1 MQEWPGWRSLLF
13 VPADNQRL
21 LARAGGRG
29 ADACILDLED
39 AVAPGDRPAA
49 RDGLADA
56 VARLAAEGPAVL
68 VRVNGGMRDQVRDLE
83 ACVGAGLAGVLI
95 PKAETPHALVEADKL
110 VTELE
115 GERGLP
121 PGRIR
126 LVAMIESAR
135 GLLAAPEIAAAGPRL
150 AALALGPEDL
160 ALDLGGRPD
169 AELLT
174 EPARRV
180 VWAAR
185 AAGVE
190 ALGFPGSIGNYSDLP
205 LLRRQLTAARGL
217 GFVGAPCI
225 HPAQIEPI
233 HAAFAVSDEDY
244 HWARRVVDAAGG
256 FEGVCSVDGQ
266 MIDRP
271 VLSRARAL
279 LARAGRERTGS

>member
-21 LARAGGRG
+21 QAKAGERG

-39 AVAPGDRPAA
+39 AVAPENRPAA
-49 RDGLADA
+49 REGLRDT
-56 VARLAAEGPAVL
+56 VARLGADGAAVL

-83 ACVGAGLAGVLI
+83 ACVGAGLTGVLV
-95 PKAETPHALVEADKL
+95 PKVETPHALVETDKL
-110 VTELE
+110 ITELE
-115 GERGLP
+115 GEHGLP

-135 GLLAAPEIAAAGPRL
+135 GLLTAPELAAAGPRL

-160 ALDLGGRPD
+160 ALDLGGHPD
-169 AELLT
+169 TELLT
-174 EPARRV
+174 EPARRIA
-180 VWAAR
+180 WAAR
-185 AAGVE
+185 AAAIE

-205 LLRRQLTAARGL
+205 LLRQQLAAARGL
-217 GFVGAPCI
+217 GFAGALCI

-233 HAAFAVSDEDY
+233 HVAFAVSDEDY
-244 HWARRVVDAAGG
+244 DWARRVVDAAGG
-256 FEGVCSVDGQ
+256 SEGVCSVDGQ

-271 VLSRARAL
+271 VLLRARAL
-279 LARAGRERTGS
+279 LARAERERTGA